1 MTFTVFSFQRL
12 IGILALSFALVNCG
26 QHTKNTVN
34 EASQLEAQANE
45 EYDYS
50 HKPVDPDYKHAPDSA
65 REAWLDRKYGIRIV
79 WGMYSQ
85 LGLDATWPTLGAS
98 NEFKE
103 IYSTLWQTFNPIAFD
118 ANEWAQ
124 LAEDGGMKY
133 FVFTTKHH
141 DGFSMFDTETTVNV
155 RMRKPQGKVQG
166 LGKVID
172 TVMHY
177 SMMETQYKVDIVK
190 ELVDAFR
197 KKNMGIGFYYSN
209 TDWNDDNQRFE
220 KKHFRYDSSY
230 TLASDPEGYRKA
242 VERQTQQLKELCTRY
257 GPVDQ
262 IDFDHGL
269 PLALWDET
277 VKMTKM
283 VRQLQPNALFR
294 RRGLGNYG
302 DFQTPEHWLPESPN
316 DPRLKMLWQAIEH
329 YGTRWG
335 WQPNDTYYGKEW
347 ILESLIE
354 CASKGGNFMV
364 GVSPTHTGQFD
375 VRTQE
380 DLRWV
385 GRWLKIN
392 GEAIYATRGM
402 FHNNKDYHF
411 TRSKDST
418 IVYAI
423 HKGWPEHNTVTIKNL
438 RAKAGSAI
446 TMLGLNNHLRWEQKG
461 QDVVVQLPP
470 QRPDC
475 EHSFVF
481 KIPI

>member
-1 MTFTVFSFQRL
+1 MFYAKRFTVVLFLCLTFMH
-12 IGILALSFALVNCG
+12 CG
-26 QHTKNTVN
+26 QDKKDTT
-34 EASQLEAQANE
+34 EDASQLEAKANE

-50 HKPVDPDYKHAPDSA
+50 HKPVDSDYKHAPEAA

-79 WGMYSQ
+79 WGVYAQ

-98 NEFKE
+98 DEFKD
-103 IYSTLWQTFNPIAFD
+103 IYATLWQTFNPIAFNAD
-118 ANEWAQ
+118 EWAQ

-155 RMRKPQGKVQG
+155 KMRKPEGKVKG

-172 TVMHY
+172 TTLHY
-177 SMMETQYKVDIVK
+177 SIMETQYKVDIVK

-209 TDWNDDNQRFE
+209 TDWNDVNQRFE
-220 KKHFRYDSSY
+220 NKHFHYDSTY
-230 TLASDPEGYRKA
+230 TLAADPQGYRTA
-242 VERQTQQLKELCTRY
+242 VERQTQQLRELCTKY
-257 GPVDQ
+257 GAIDQ

-269 PLALWDET
+269 PLELWDET

-302 DFQTPEHWLPESPN
+302 DFQTPEHWLPESPD
-316 DPRLKMLWQAIEH
+316 DPRLKMHWQAIEH

-375 VRTQE
+375 QRTQD

-385 GRWLKIN
+385 GRWLKVN

-402 FHNNKDYHF
+402 FNNDKDFHF
-411 TRSKDST
+411 TRSKDSST
-418 IVYAI
+418 VYAI
-423 HKGWPEHNTVTIKNL
+423 HKGWPEGNTITIKSL
-438 RAKAGSAI
+438 RANTGSTI
-446 TMLGLNNHLRWEQKG
+446 TMLGLNGGLRWEQREK
-461 QDVVVQLPP
+461 DLIIQLPA
-470 QRPDC
+470 QRPQC
-475 EHSFVF
+475 EHTFVF
-481 KIPI
+481 KIRV